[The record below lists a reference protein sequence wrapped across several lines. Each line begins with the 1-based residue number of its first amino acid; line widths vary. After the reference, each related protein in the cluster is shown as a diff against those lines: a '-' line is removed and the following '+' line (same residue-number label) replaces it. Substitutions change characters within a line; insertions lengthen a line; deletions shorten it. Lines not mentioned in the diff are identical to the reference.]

1 MPSSA
6 SSPTSAP
13 SLVYGDRV
21 SQRQRCT
28 GARIGIAFAVCACA
42 AALGAV
48 GVGAHRSSGAT
59 SACRRGWDQTVSVPD
74 PSARQGRR
82 QVFVHHPAGPDRADI
97 PVLYLLHGFPG
108 DGRSLFDAEIA
119 PLDTAMCRAGVPFV
133 VAVPD
138 GSAGD
143 WDTEWGD
150 DSAGRFAIE
159 SQVVGPVIEATE
171 GGLRRTATRRAIV
184 GYSMGGY
191 GAAALALRHPDLYS
205 QVGAFGGYFRIDD
218 PDGVFGADGRA
229 HAPDQLVSTSTSQR
243 LRFFLA
249 EGAGEDTPLQ
259 TGSIRGEADRF
270 AAILR
275 RYRVTVVVMHPPG
288 GHDTTVWDG
297 ALPSCVRFLAVGWR
311 SESLDGVAG

>member
-1 MPSSA
+1 M
-6 SSPTSAP
+6 T
-13 SLVYGDRV
+13 GV
-21 SQRQRCT
+21 SHRQWYT
-28 GARIGIAFAVCACA
+28 GARIGIAFAACACA
-42 AALGAV
+42 VALGAV
-48 GVGAHRSSGAT
+48 GVGAHRSSGVT

-74 PSARQGRR
+74 PSAGQGRR
-82 QVFVHHPAGPDRADI
+82 EVFVHHPAGPDRADI

-119 PLDTAMCRAGVPFV
+119 PLDTAMCRASVPFV

-138 GSAGD
+138 GNAGD

-150 DSAGRFAIE
+150 DSAGRFAVE
-159 SQVVGPVIEATE
+159 SQVVGPIIEATE
-171 GGLRRTATRRAIV
+171 GALRRTATRRAIA

-218 PDGVFGADGRA
+218 PDRVFGADGQS
-229 HAPDQLVSTSTSQR
+229 HAPDQLVSASTSHR
-243 LRFFLA
+243 LRFFLV
-249 EGAGEDTPLQ
+249 EGTDEDTPLQ

-275 RYRVTVVVMHPPG
+275 RNRVTVAVTHPPG
-288 GHDTTVWDG
+288 GHDTTVWDA
-297 ALPSCVRFLAVGWR
+297 ALLGCVRFLAAGWR
-311 SESLDGVAG
+311 GESADGVAG

>member
-1 MPSSA
+1 M
-6 SSPTSAP
+6 T
-13 SLVYGDRV
+13 RV
-21 SQRQRCT
+21 SHRHWYAGTRL
-28 GARIGIAFAVCACA
+28 GIAVAACACACA

-48 GVGAHRSSGAT
+48 GVGAHRSSSAP

-74 PSARQGRR
+74 PSAWQGRR

-108 DGRSLFDAEIA
+108 DGRSLLDGEIGA
-119 PLDTAMCRAGVPFV
+119 LDTAMCRVGVPFV
-133 VAVPD
+133 VAAPD

-143 WDTEWGD
+143 QDTEWGD

-159 SQVVGPVIEATE
+159 SQVVGPIIEATE
-171 GGLRRTATRRAIV
+171 GGLRRTAARRAIV
-184 GYSMGGY
+184 GYSMGGF

-218 PDGVFGADGRA
+218 PDGVFGADGQA
-229 HAPDQLVSTSTSQR
+229 HAPDQLVSASTSHR
-243 LRFFLA
+243 LRFFLV
-249 EGAGEDTPLQ
+249 EGTDEDTPLQ

-275 RYRVTVVVMHPPG
+275 RDRVTVVVRHPPG
-288 GHDTTVWDG
+288 GHDPTAWDE
-297 ALPSCVRFLAVGWR
+297 ALLGCVRFLAAGWR
-311 SESLDGVAG
+311 GESTDGVAE